1 MAFTVT
7 GQATVSDVRDGKDGG
22 GTPSRIDVAFATP
35 SGGTKEVQRLDFSG
49 NIGESYPGA
58 AGVYQTTISGDLDG
72 AITAQKEIQEFE
84 ISGFIPPSS
93 DGVAEIQNYEVPT
106 IARLR
111 GTTAGT
117 QEVQRATL
125 QGLRNLRGVVA
136 ESFSQFQLD
145 YDDEDGFTADQVRNT
160 DIQTLSVVGDGN
172 NQPTIPAVESTFD
185 LAIDPDF
192 FSSSF
197 AGPRGI
203 KVPRGTQSG
212 DLINC
217 EALGSFT
224 RNDITITGGS
234 EGLIIRQVS
243 GSVGTFTVRVN
254 SNAVNSIV
262 GNYQMTFD
270 ADAPAGQPQPVWTT
284 ISTSASVSVT
294 SSSGQ
299 FFSRTLRLRW
309 NGATTTEEIHDDFF
323 FSVDLNVGNRW
334 AIAPTFY
341 ASLIVFDSST
351 ASVTNSLRIGWA
363 NDGNIRG
370 DYPEYAGARASGA
383 GNVWDYEF
391 DNSNATTTNKDTFM
405 ETGFIGNT
413 VYVDGVD
420 QGVTLTGV
428 GQVSAVATNL
438 YRESLDNFY
447 SFKSY
452 LFTFSNNISTT
463 GLVDLEDIHGA
474 TNFLWDPVVTLQTY
488 TQTPRI
494 GLDFVP
500 ARSYQRWQVARIDM
514 NAGSAQDKWTSD
526 VLTGNQLLPENMDAE
541 ASLKHI
547 AQLYLNRFG
556 ATSGNLDTSFSGYNE
571 AMFFSDASTE
581 RTSSLP
587 ALANVT
593 PFTTTIDGRSYLA
606 LRCHTGNLGSLGPWS
621 SPGSRLVFENAGE
634 TFDVT
639 RLDLVTVN
647 QIAQGEASGVSG
659 DPTIVQ
665 LYDPG
670 GTLRRTWNSANT
682 GAPQFAQDVKDN
694 VSVSGWNIT
703 GTGGQLV
710 FTTTSNIEIDGN
722 WRLVINHQGGDG
734 SLAYVFEQTQIGV
747 PNINISLT
755 FDWDDTGVGS
765 ISPVTVS
772 NTEARN
778 AAYIADLVADRLIA
792 TTNVTANWAIELT
805 DGGTGITFRA
815 KNSNAARVPDL
826 QVLSNNGIYIN
837 SKYPFN
843 QTTGSSGSA
852 AETLTVTYTAPTGTT
867 APNSR
872 SFTGPQPFSTIF
884 SRVVEDIS
892 GTSGWTAA
900 GASADG
906 VITATRDAVGP
917 VTGTWAVALSGTGSS
932 IFTNSGF
939 SETTPG
945 TNPIT
950 TGESVTYALSFGGA
964 SLGSLAAIQA
974 GSSDLDAAAIA
985 SNIRSQASGS
995 AAITSVWNV
1004 TGTGRS
1010 VVLTRKTAGP
1020 ISGFFSFTSNNA
1032 NVPSTPSPSS
1042 RTFGV
1047 AANGDGRTVFTFTN
1061 PEGGSFTRTLTNTSN
1076 STWDGVAI
1084 ANQLR
1089 TNEGTITGWD
1099 IQDAGGTNKV
1109 RFETETNK
1117 SVSGV
1122 WTVSV
1127 VNTNTANTGVSVFTE
1142 AQAGSPGA
1150 SAQTAN
1156 VTIAMGSL
1164 TDSHALTGPL
1174 TAAQAAATIAAEIG
1188 LAGYTL
1194 SSDGPNV
1201 RVSKTAIGGSA
1212 ETFTISTGSTALTGS
1227 SFVTVTSP
1235 ENSTMGAERTVV
1247 VSDPNAS
1254 TSTQLT
1260 MYGPKTSTQ
1269 AAQFFLT
1276 NTTIPGWTGTI
1287 NGDVLSY
1294 TADTNGPRAD
1304 LAVSVTGG
1312 GSASNLAVAR
1322 TTQTN
1327 GTIVINNNDI
1337 VVPTGTEEDD
1347 DYSTATP
1354 RATDTYR
1361 GERQV
1366 FWAVADTE
1374 PDPSAVAS
1382 DYNFVK
1388 FVGDAGE
1395 EGSDGVDADEV
1406 RTIELFQAG
1415 LIEPSPPPNTIGA
1428 GYSSSTG
1435 EAVASVLWVTEPTI
1449 PILGYTLYTAR
1460 REIIKRPGETTWTR
1474 NGPWTVS
1481 PLSSS
1486 GVDGD
1491 AGTGTT
1497 GAAGARYS
1505 ERTLYT
1511 TTPVTVAPTVAPR
1524 ASIDWSTGAVVVAT
1538 PGWGLT
1544 PPTVATNISGTTYF
1558 SVVNFIDT
1566 SGEDVTTDATGSS
1579 PIAATSFTGAVT
1591 FTGGDF
1597 AIDGSTITTINGG
1610 NITTGSITANQISSD
1625 YVYAGELV
1633 ADRITAGTL
1642 SIDRLPGLAIGESAT
1657 YNDFAITTTNQ
1668 NLTNGFEGVR
1678 AGTRF
1683 LMFMELKATSTV
1695 TTENLQLELQPT
1707 GTNVVFDHDVVSS
1720 VNAGIHSRFFGVAE
1734 APVFTFMTTGVV
1746 QDTQGTLGYRL
1757 RSLSH
1762 TGYLTGTIGFLLVRR

>member
-72 AITAQKEIQEFE
+72 ALTAQKEIQEFE

-93 DGVAEIQNYEVPT
+93 SGVAEIQNYEVPT

-172 NQPTIPAVESTFD
+172 NQPTIPALEEQMRIGFPNNTKFSGMSGATGVRVPQGTRQGST
-185 LAIDPDF
+185 IDCTEF
-192 FSSSF
+192 
-197 AGPRGI
+197 
-203 KVPRGTQSG
+203 GT
-212 DLINC
+212 
-217 EALGSFT
+217 FT
-224 RNDITITGGS
+224 DNGITITGTSSGFNVALDNTFPSGFNTVYFRPNSSAISSEISNYRLGFGS
-234 EGLIIRQVS
+234 YDSAYQFSLTEAGSRPISAGSSTNLNLFWSGPTTTADVHHDFWIAFWTDSNNYVRVPVRLGQLFVLDQTKSFPGTTPTYVDGQTAGPNTNQWILGYLISGASNTVYDNHPLYGGFDPPPSTIRFIFDENGETGNAAVTLPGISNKDNWLSAGLIGSPVYVNGVDTGRTITAIDTPATLTGNLSNGQGGVFNMRSRRFQLS
-243 GSVGTFTVRVN
+243 GSIDTSFIDLDD
-254 SNAVNSIV
+254 AVATDPTNPEDWR
-262 GNYQMTFD
+262 YQAQQGGGVTLIPRLGLSLNPQIPVFRTRIESLEIDRND
-270 ADAPAGQPQPVWTT
+270 AWWDGDVP
-284 ISTSASVSVT
+284 ISYT
-294 SSSGQ
+294 
-299 FFSRTLRLRW
+299 
-309 NGATTTEEIHDDFF
+309 N
-323 FSVDLNVGNRW
+323 
-334 AIAPTFY
+334 
-341 ASLIVFDSST
+341 SLIPTNSTTVGALNFVRTFMLNYYNDVLNLEDPSTTANMVIPIDGSGDVVTGT
-351 ASVTNSLRIGWA
+351 ASVTQGTEREATVTYMSVNTGAFA
-363 NDGNIRG
+363 N
-370 DYPEYAGARASGA
+370 
-383 GNVWDYEF
+383 
-391 DNSNATTTNKDTFM
+391 
-405 ETGFIGNT
+405 
-413 VYVDGVD
+413 
-420 QGVTLTGV
+420 L
-428 GQVSAVATNL
+428 
-438 YRESLDNFY
+438 
-447 SFKSY
+447 
-452 LFTFSNNISTT
+452 NNISSTIE
-463 GLVDLEDIHGA
+463 GSSIGFRVIR
-474 TNFLWDPVVTLQTY
+474 TNGITST
-488 TQTPRI
+488 
-494 GLDFVP
+494 
-500 ARSYQRWQVARIDM
+500 SE
-514 NAGSAQDKWTSD
+514 SALSD
-526 VLTGNQLLPENMDAE
+526 YHEYG
-541 ASLKHI
+541 
-547 AQLYLNRFG
+547 
-556 ATSGNLDTSFSGYNE
+556 
-571 AMFFSDASTE
+571 
-581 RTSSLP
+581 
-587 ALANVT
+587 
-593 PFTTTIDGRSYLA
+593 YLA
-606 LRCHTGNLGSLGPWS
+606 
-621 SPGSRLVFENAGE
+621 
-634 TFDVT
+634 VT
-639 RLDLVTVN
+639 
-647 QIAQGEASGVSG
+647 QQGAAEGVGG

-670 GTLRRTWNSANT
+670 GTLRRTWTSANT
-682 GAPQFAQDVKDN
+682 GAPQFSQDVRDN

-703 GTGGQLV
+703 GSGGQLV

-747 PNINISLT
+747 PNIDISLT

-792 TTNVTANWAIELT
+792 TTNVNTNWAVELT
-805 DGGTGITFRA
+805 DGGTGITFKA

-843 QTTGSSGSA
+843 QTTGSSGSV

-867 APNSR
+867 APDSR
-872 SFTGPQPFSTIF
+872 TFEVEDDDPTAAIPFSTIF
-884 SRVVEDIS
+884 SQIVQDIDGAEDTD
-892 GTSGWTAA
+892 GENRW
-900 GASADG
+900 SATGFSSDG
-906 VITATRDAVGP
+906 VITATRDTVGP
-917 VTGTWAVALSGTGSS
+917 ITGTWGIALSGTGAG
-932 IFTNSGF
+932 IFNNSGF
-939 SETTPG
+939 SEITPG
-945 TNPIT
+945 ANPIT
-950 TGESVTYALSFGGA
+950 TGESVTYTLSFGSTIIGN
-964 SLGSLAAIQA
+964 LNAIQA

-985 SNIRSQASGS
+985 SNIRAQALN
-995 AAITSVWNV
+995 TDEVTDVWNV

-1010 VVLTRKTAGP
+1010 IVLTRKTVGP
-1020 ISGFFSFTSNNA
+1020 VTDFFSFTSNNA

-1061 PEGGSFTRTLTNTSN
+1061 PEGGSFSRTLTNTSD
-1076 STWDGVAI
+1076 SIWDGVAI

-1099 IQDAGGTNKV
+1099 IQDAGGTNIV
-1109 RFETETNK
+1109 RFETETNRP
-1117 SVSGV
+1117 VSGV

-1174 TAAQAAATIAAEIG
+1174 TASQAAATIAAEID
-1188 LAGYTL
+1188 LTGYTL

-1212 ETFTISTGSTALTGS
+1212 ETFTISTGSSALTGS

-1247 VSDPNAS
+1247 VSDPNAG

-1269 AAQFFLT
+1269 AAQFFLE
-1276 NTTIPGWTGTI
+1276 NAPIPGWTGT
-1287 NGDVLSY
+1287 LSSDIITY
-1294 TADTNGPRAD
+1294 TANTNGPRDA
-1304 LAVSVTGG
+1304 LAVAITGG
-1312 GSASNLAVAR
+1312 GSSSNLSASVS
-1322 TTQTN
+1322 TQTN

-1435 EAVASVLWVTEPTI
+1435 EAEASVLWVTEPAI

-1497 GAAGARYS
+1497 GASGARYS

-1511 TTPVTVAPTVAPR
+1511 TTPVTEAPEVAPR

-1625 YVYAGELV
+1625 YIYAGELV

-1657 YNDFAITTTNQ
+1657 YNGLAITTTNQ

-1695 TTENLQLELQPT
+1695 TTENLQLELST
-1707 GTNVVFDHDVVSS
+1707 
-1720 VNAGIHSRFFGVAE
+1720 
-1734 APVFTFMTTGVV
+1734 
-1746 QDTQGTLGYRL
+1746 YR
-1757 RSLSH
+1757 
-1762 TGYLTGTIGFLLVRR
+1762 Y